1 MNFRF
6 IFFCILIFFLFRLLK
21 SLFPPHPSADSR
33 ILFRN
38 ETAAVNEMVQDPQ
51 CGIYVAKKNA
61 YANRKGTDVL
71 YFCSEECCHK
81 YLINNNSKSEKGVTP

>member
-6 IFFCILIFFLFRLLK
+6 ILLCILIFFLFRLFK
-21 SLFPPHPSADSR
+21 SLFPPRPSIDPR

-38 ETAAVNEMVQDPQ
+38 EKGAVSEMVQDPQ
-51 CGIYVAKKNA
+51 CGIYVAKKDA

-71 YFCSEECCHK
+71 YFCSEECCHR
-81 YLINNNSKSEKGVTP
+81 YLINNSKIEKGVTP